1 MVKMRISVCLTI
13 LVTLA
18 LSVWGWSYK
27 DSYTDVTS
35 DPDYLDSMVVAE
47 IPEAFALEDCSTLL
61 DTLPQVEFILRV
73 TPTESYEQL
82 FGIGQQKVVV
92 QEVYSGKDVQSGQ
105 EIFITSRHWTLFLYD
120 GERSVERGFVN
131 VLKPGSDYLVFCS
144 EIIEVKNQDTMV
156 FRLFDDS
163 YIAPVFCYE
172 NMENKVIEPSG
183 ETTYVPYTSVKNN
196 EFFACTEAALAA
208 WSDLKTE
215 MLKLY
220 PKEN

>member
-35 DPDYLDSMVVAE
+35 DPHYLDSMVVAE
-47 IPEAFALEDCSTLL
+47 IPEAFVLEDCSTLL

-82 FGIGQQKVVV
+82 FGTGQQKVVV
-92 QEVYSGKDVQSGQ
+92 QEVYSGNGVQSGQ
-105 EIFITSRHWTLFLYD
+105 EIFITSRRWNLFLYD
-120 GERSVERGFVN
+120 GEKSIERGYVN
-131 VLKPGSDYLVFCS
+131 VMKSDADYLVFCS
-144 EIIEVKNQDTMV
+144 EIIEVENQDIKV
-156 FRLFDDS
+156 LRLYEDS

-172 NMENKVIEPSG
+172 NIENKVVTPSG

-196 EFFACTEAALAA
+196 EFFACTEVAVTA

-215 MLKLY
+215 MLRLY
-220 PKEN
+220 PKGN